1 MAYLCITS
9 MRYVHPDLYTF
20 VSFNQLVDIQVIYMN
35 IIPIEV
41 RMTSLVSNRGNPSD
55 SPLKNKV
62 SLYYKMSGGIAQL
75 VAVGAQDVHLVGQP
89 EVSFFR
95 STYKR
100 HTNFSQT
107 VERQV
112 IQGNVSNNGMSTV
125 RFERKGDMLNYVYLA
140 PNTGLKSN
148 TITDWTTVI
157 SKVELLI
164 GGQVIDEQDVTYSR
178 LIAPTLSATSSSKSV
193 NGNLYGGATAER
205 FYPLRFAFCE
215 NWQTALPLIAL
226 QYHDVELRIT
236 WGAEAAASTWDV
248 YANYAYLDTQEREL
262 FASQPMNLLITQ
274 VQKAISSGSKMQE
287 LNFNHPIKYLA
298 SAKASALDILND
310 DNKLK
315 LQINGTDVTDF
326 KFADPNYTTVPLYY
340 HTTNASTPAVAKT
353 LFFYPFS
360 LDCGKLQPTGSLNFS
375 RLDSARIVCDKQN
388 VTSDIYGVNYNVLR
402 IENGMAGLL
411 YSN

>member
-1 MAYLCITS
+1 
-9 MRYVHPDLYTF
+9 
-20 VSFNQLVDIQVIYMN
+20 
-35 IIPIEV
+35 
-41 RMTSLVSNRGNPSD
+41 
-55 SPLKNKV
+55 
-62 SLYYKMSGGIAQL
+62 MSGGIAQL

-125 RFERKGDMLNYVYLA
+125 RFERKGDMLNYVYLV

-157 SKVELLI
+157 SKVELMV
-164 GGQVIDEQDVTYSR
+164 GGQVIDEQDSTYST

-193 NGNLYGGATAER
+193 AGDLYGGSTNER

-236 WGAEAAASTWDV
+236 WGAAAAASKWDV
-248 YANYAYLDTQEREL
+248 YANYAYLDTQEREM
-262 FASQPMNLLITQ
+262 FAAEPLNMLITQ
-274 VQKAISSGSKMQE
+274 VQKAVSSGSKMQE
-287 LNFNHPIKYLA
+287 LNFNHPVKYLT
-298 SAKASALDILND
+298 SADSSALEILND

-315 LQINGTDVTDF
+315 LQINGTDVADF
-326 KFADPNYTTVPLYY
+326 KFANPNYTSVPLYY
-340 HTTNASTPAVAKT
+340 HTSHGNSTPATK
-353 LFFYPFS
+353 LFTYPFC
-360 LDCGKLQPTGSLNFS
+360 LETGKLQPTGTLNFS
-375 RLDSARIVCDKQN
+375 RLDSARIINDTRSVNK
-388 VTSDIYGVNYNVLR
+388 DIYAVNYNILR
-402 IENGMAGLL
+402 VENGMGGLL

>member
-1 MAYLCITS
+1 
-9 MRYVHPDLYTF
+9 
-20 VSFNQLVDIQVIYMN
+20 
-35 IIPIEV
+35 
-41 RMTSLVSNRGNPSD
+41 
-55 SPLKNKV
+55 
-62 SLYYKMSGGIAQL
+62 MSGGIAQL

-125 RFERKGDMLNYVYLA
+125 RFERKGDMLNYVYLV
-140 PNTGLKSN
+140 PNTG
-148 TITDWTTVI
+148 TATVAVTDWRTVI

-164 GGQVIDEQDVTYSR
+164 GGQLIDEQDSTYST

-193 NGNLYGGATAER
+193 AGDLYGGSTDER

-215 NWQTALPLIAL
+215 NWQTALPLISL

-236 WGAEAAASTWDV
+236 WGAAATSSSKKWDI
-248 YANYAYLDTQEREL
+248 YANYAYLDTQEREM
-262 FASQPMNLLITQ
+262 FASQPQNMLITQ
-274 VQKAISSGSKMQE
+274 VQKAIASNSKIQE
-287 LNFNHPIKYLA
+287 LNFNHPVKYLA
-298 SAKASALDILND
+298 AAGDNADTTAAGGVAFLND

-315 LQINGTDVTDF
+315 LQINGTDVSDF
-326 KFADPNYTTVPLYY
+326 KFANPNYTSVPLYY
-340 HTTNASTPAVAKT
+340 HTSHGNATPGGVAGGLG
-353 LFFYPFS
+353 LFTYPFC
-360 LDCGKLQPTGSLNFS
+360 LETGKLQPTGTLNFS
-375 RLDSARIVCDKQN
+375 RLDSARIVNDTRSVNK
-388 VTSDIYGVNYNVLR
+388 DIYATGYNILR
-402 IENGMAGLL
+402 IENGMGGLL